1 MFQGTEGNALVSWT
15 WEWIRC
21 IKSGNTK
28 MACSK
33 LLGFFTNSIIRVIN
47 VDYINLYLLRKRVQF
62 YIIVILHY
70 YATYNNL
77 VSPFKILIR
86 HVDLKVKIACYHRAS
101 TTPICIS
108 FSFSLY
114 VICTFPSLCMSSAFF
129 IRKMYSVLVKYTAGV
144 GRRTEGER
152 TWNSDNTS

>member
-1 MFQGTEGNALVSWT
+1 
-15 WEWIRC
+15 
-21 IKSGNTK
+21 

-114 VICTFPSLCMSSAFF
+114 VICIFHTKNVLSLSK
-129 IRKMYSVLVKYTAGV
+129 IH
-144 GRRTEGER
+144 GRSWEKNRGRE
-152 TWNSDNTS
+152 NMKF